1 MALILW
7 HQKMTLMDVQC
18 DAKKTQC
25 HLKSLAKNIQ
35 TSGQPLKSC
44 LCLNTLSN

>member
-1 MALILW
+1 
-7 HQKMTLMDVQC
+7 MTLMDVQC

-35 TSGQPLKSC
+35 SSGQPLKSC
-44 LCLNTLSN
+44 LCLNTLGN